1 MITKEEV
8 KHIAGL
14 ARLGLSGKEVE
25 KFQDELSS
33 ILSYF
38 EKLQKLDVSGAAA
51 TSHPS
56 AVKNVMRR
64 DEAKGNPAKAGQ
76 GKKILGDFL
85 KVKSILK

>member
-8 KHIAGL
+8 KHIAEL

-25 KFQDELSS
+25 KFQEELSS
-33 ILSYF
+33 ILDYF
-38 EKLQKLDVSGAAA
+38 KKLQKLDVSGTAA

-64 DEAKGNPAKAGQ
+64 DEAEKEPR
-76 GKKILGDFL
+76 KILSDFL